1 MRRTTA
7 TTEYLKECM
16 GTALLELMREK
27 PLEKIS
33 IEEMTAR
40 ADVGRSTYFRYFKNK
55 EEVLSFKIVCLWKC
69 FDAQHHVG
77 EHTAS
82 DEAAA
87 ARMFFEFCL
96 SMREVSDLLYA
107 TGHQGCILDAYL
119 QILRPDADGEN
130 ALEYYRSNMT
140 AYALYG
146 LVNAWILRGY
156 RETPAEM
163 ERIVLDWMDRPEKQ
177 EP

>member
-55 EEVLSFKIVCLWKC
+55 EEVLSFKIVCLWKR

-107 TGHQGCILDAYL
+107 AGHQGCILDAYL
-119 QILRPDADGEN
+119 QILRPDTSGEDT
-130 ALEYYRSNMT
+130 LEYYRSNMT

>member
-1 MRRTTA
+1 M
-7 TTEYLKECM
+7 Y
-16 GTALLELMREK
+16 ELK

-55 EEVLSFKIVCLWKC
+55 EEVLSFKIVCLWKR

-107 TGHQGCILDAYL
+107 IKAAFLTPICKFFA
-119 QILRPDADGEN
+119 RMRTVRTRWN
-130 ALEYYRSNMT
+130 TT
-140 AYALYG
+140 AA
-146 LVNAWILRGY
+146 
-156 RETPAEM
+156 T
-163 ERIVLDWMDRPEKQ
+163 
-177 EP
+177 

>member
-1 MRRTTA
+1 M
-7 TTEYLKECM
+7 
-16 GTALLELMREK
+16 
-27 PLEKIS
+27 
-33 IEEMTAR
+33 
-40 ADVGRSTYFRYFKNK
+40 
-55 EEVLSFKIVCLWKC
+55 
-69 FDAQHHVG
+69 
-77 EHTAS
+77 
-82 DEAAA
+82 
-87 ARMFFEFCL
+87 
-96 SMREVSDLLYA
+96 
-107 TGHQGCILDAYL
+107 